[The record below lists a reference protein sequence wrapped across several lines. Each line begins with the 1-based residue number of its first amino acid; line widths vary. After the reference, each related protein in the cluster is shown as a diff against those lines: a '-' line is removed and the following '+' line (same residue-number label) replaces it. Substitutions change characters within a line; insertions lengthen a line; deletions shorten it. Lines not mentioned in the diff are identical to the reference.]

1 MFALGRYPISNELS
15 KYIKQQTNKVVEKNK
30 VKPHLANDVTMNV
43 STHNNSSTFILFT
56 ILSFFLGYN
65 FCLIKN
71 AHLIKN

>member
-15 KYIKQQTNKVVEKNK
+15 KYIKQQTNKFVEKNI
-30 VKPHLANDVTMNV
+30 VNPHLATNETLDV
-43 STHNNSSTFILFT
+43 STQYNSSTFVLFT

-71 AHLIKN
+71 AYLIKN